1 MKATRKSINTILCM
15 IAFALVCMIGVSASA
30 ASPASLFSTA
40 AVSGGVKIT
49 GYSGAE
55 DIIDI
60 PEKIGGKAV
69 VEIGSNFIA
78 SAHRGE
84 IYSVVIP
91 RYVTKIDSQAFK
103 GCANLEQVTLGAKV
117 TSIGASAFEGCSS
130 LYSIDY
136 PSSLR
141 TIGSKAFYGC
151 AFSYVT
157 LPGTVESIGDNAYG
171 SMKSLYQIT
180 IGNGTKSIGNNI
192 CINCYNL
199 ARMTVPS
206 SVSSIGATLVPN
218 TDTVLYVYQN
228 SYAMKYANDKNLT
241 NKINY
246 LDNIQP
252 YSLSFKAASKTK
264 RGYVF
269 YAGESMDLSSTLVAS
284 PSTHTNA
291 ITWSSSNTSVF
302 TVDRYGKITA
312 KAAGTATLVA
322 KATENPTKTT
332 YTKKASV
339 NITVRKAP
347 SKVIITEATQKN
359 NKISA
364 VKTAAKSSHKVA
376 PKKQII
382 LATRTTPAGGAPVTF
397 ASSNTKVATIS
408 STKTQ
413 KFGNYTYTF
422 CTITGVAE
430 GSAKITAK
438 TYNGKKA
445 VYELRVEAERKAV
458 SNNWKMAKTYTVI
471 KGNALAKSL
480 KTISGMPKNVK
491 FMSSDTAVATVN
503 KDGVV
508 TGKKPGVA
516 IIRAYTDTEKAET
529 SVFVLPTKINVT
541 SANSNTKHKIILKW
555 KKQAGVSG
563 YQIRY
568 KKNGGK
574 WSKNINVSSSKASYT
589 TKALSKGKKY
599 TIQIRG
605 YVKSGKTIKYGNW
618 SASKTL
624 TVK

>member
-1 MKATRKSINTILCM
+1 MKATRKSVSTILCM
-15 IAFALVCMIGVSASA
+15 LVFALVCMIGVSVNA
-30 ASPASLFSTA
+30 ASPASLFSTT

-55 DIIDI
+55 DVIDI

-84 IYSVVIP
+84 IYGVVIP

-103 GCANLEQVTLGAKV
+103 GCTNLEQVKLGAKV
-117 TSIGASAFEGCSS
+117 TSIGSSAFEGCSS
-130 LYSIDY
+130 LYSVEY
-136 PSSLR
+136 PATLR
-141 TIGSKAFYGC
+141 TIGSRAFYGC

-157 LPGTVESIGDNAYG
+157 LPGTVETIGDYAYG
-171 SMKSLYQIT
+171 NMKSLYQIT

-199 ARMTVPS
+199 SRMTIPS
-206 SVSSIGATLVPN
+206 SVSGIGATIVPN
-218 TDTVLYVYQN
+218 TDTILYVYQN
-228 SYAMKYANDKNLT
+228 SYAMKYANDKNLSNT
-241 NKINY
+241 IRY
-246 LDNIQP
+246 LDNIAP
-252 YSLSFKAASKTK
+252 YSLSFKAASQTK

-269 YAGESMDLSSTLVAS
+269 YVGESMDLSSLLTAA

-322 KATENPTKTT
+322 KATENPSKTA
-332 YTKKASV
+332 YTRKASV

-347 SKVIITEATQKN
+347 SKIVITEATQKN

-364 VKTAAKSSHKVA
+364 VKTAAKSSHTVA

-382 LATRTTPAGGAPVTF
+382 LAARTTPAGGAPVTF
-397 ASSNTKVATIS
+397 TSSNKKVAQIGA
-408 STKTQ
+408 TKTE

-430 GSAKITAK
+430 GNAEITAK
-438 TYNGKKA
+438 TYNGKKV
-445 VYELRVEAERKAV
+445 VYELKVEAVRKAAA
-458 SNNWKMAKTYTVI
+458 NNWKMAKTYTVI
-471 KGNALAKSL
+471 KGNALSKSL

-491 FMSSDTAVATVN
+491 FMSSNTAVATVN

-508 TGKKPGVA
+508 TGKKPGTAV
-516 IIRAYTDTEKAET
+516 IRAYTDTEKAET
-529 SVFVLPTKINVT
+529 TVFVLPTKISIT
-541 SANSNTKHKIILKW
+541 SVNSNTKHKIILKW

-574 WSKNINVSSSKASYT
+574 WSKNFNVSSSKASYT

-599 TIQIRG
+599 AIQIRG
-605 YVKSGKTIKYGNW
+605 YVKSGKTVKYGNW